1 METYDSFIDLKNNC
15 TLSFWVK
22 SFTSF
27 YEYIL
32 KVSYHYCSAL
42 LSSPPSFS
50 AESFSPFSSLSFY
63 ISASSFS
70 TYSCSSERVF
80 QSILRCSLSL
90 VLSPPWINSISL
102 LETIFTYLVN
112 WSYLNFTSSYLTYY
126 VNASKILWKNFRI
139 LFGFLLMVFLFS
151 ELSMPSESRIFSLR
165 SSLSLSRSL
174 IADLNSW

>member
-1 METYDSFIDLKNNC
+1 METYDSLIDLKNNC
-15 TLSFWVK
+15 TLSLWIK

-32 KVSYHYCSAL
+32 IVSYHYCSAL

-80 QSILRCSLSL
+80 QSILRCDLSL
-90 VLSPPWINSISL
+90 VLSPPWISSISL
-102 LETIFTYLVN
+102 FDTIFTYFLN
-112 WSYLNFTSSYLTYY
+112 WSYLSFTSSYLTSWL
-126 VNASKILWKNFRI
+126 NLSKILSKNFLI
-139 LFGFLLMVFLFS
+139 FYGFLLILLLFS
-151 ELSMPSESRIFSLR
+151 ELSTPS
-165 SSLSLSRSL
+165 
-174 IADLNSW
+174 